1 MIEVTK
7 AVVML
12 YNFLMHDRTESRNR
26 YFPWGYADEET
37 SDGVRAGG
45 WRAEGDNLGLNEINH
60 IGSANYSR
68 DSKQVRDGVRDYFFS
83 EDGSLA
89 WQLEVVNSTQTTFDK
104 Q

>member
-1 MIEVTK
+1 
-7 AVVML
+7 
-12 YNFLMHDRTESRNR
+12 MHDRTESRNR
-26 YFPWGYADEET
+26 YFPSGYADEET

-45 WRAEGDNLGLNEINH
+45 WRAEGDNLGLNEINQ
-60 IGSANYSR
+60 IGSATYSR
-68 DSKQVRDGVRDYFFS
+68 DAKQVRDDFRDYFFS